1 VQDPFRG
8 TQTSTKCT
16 VDAFRFFPRQ
26 KYERI
31 LVDDEC
37 VRHMAE
43 AGHRRLSDDWKEALD
58 MPLTSEELQGAVNKG
73 EGTRRQ
79 EVTV

>member
-1 VQDPFRG
+1 
-8 TQTSTKCT
+8 
-16 VDAFRFFPRQ
+16 
-26 KYERI
+26 
-31 LVDDEC
+31 
-37 VRHMAE
+37 MAE